1 MRHPACRASGFS
13 FRVGTVFLA
22 SLGRYLIISAGITA
36 MLAGILAAAYL
47 SGYGPGAGEPGAGG
61 RELARA
67 KPSERG
73 LFSVSM
79 KPEHGAVRIGETQA
93 WLVTIRLKS
102 GQPVENAAI
111 HVSGGMA
118 QQNQG
123 LPTSPQATGY
133 LGGGSYRVEGVKF
146 STPGWWQLRLW
157 IFAAAGTDSVIFN
170 VVL

>member
-1 MRHPACRASGFS
+1 M
-13 FRVGTVFLA
+13 A

-36 MLAGILAAAYL
+36 VLIAIIAAAYL
-47 SGYGPGAGEPGAGG
+47 FGYAGGAGG
-61 RELARA
+61 NELARA
-67 KPSERG
+67 KSSERG
-73 LFSVSM
+73 LFSVSI

-93 WLVTIRLKS
+93 WLVTIKLKS

-111 HVSGGMA
+111 HVSGGIA
-118 QQNQG
+118 EQNQG

-146 STPGWWQLRLW
+146 PASGWWQLRLW
-157 IFAAAGTDSVIFN
+157 IFAAAGTDSVVFN